1 MLRRQASDS
10 VSDNRQIKEAG
21 NKKKRKKIN
30 SIMDKIISKIYTKGN
45 SVQFD
50 VDNISLEGK
59 ILEEKF

>member
-30 SIMDKIISKIYTKGN
+30 SIMDKIISKIYTKGK

-50 VDNISLEGK
+50 VDNINLEGK